1 MKKVIQ
7 IVATGE
13 GFMDYDKSREA
24 WVLLKAFLRGAK
36 GNRIFSMDGLDIAL
50 IKNGEITKDEV
61 IERIGEIEFITA
73 ENFPIWDYEPKY
85 FTNSVCYM
93 IAMAIKEGYGRIE
106 LYGVRQAGLVEYMDQ
121 RKGAEFW
128 VGYAMGKGIEVY
140 INPPTS
146 LLKNHRDAPYG
157 YYENEAY
164 KLETKK
170 EGAVMRSL
178 HLVHHLLGTRRLDDK
193 R

>member
-1 MKKVIQ
+1 MKTIQ

-13 GFMDYDKSREA
+13 GFMDYDTTQEA

-36 GNRIFSMDGLDIAL
+36 GDRIFSLDGLDIAL
-50 IKNGEITKDEV
+50 IKSGEITKDEV
-61 IERIGEIEFITA
+61 VERIGSTPFITA
-73 ENFPIWDYEPKY
+73 ENFPIKDYSPQY

-93 IAMAIKEGYGRIE
+93 IAMAIKEEYERIE

-121 RKGAEFW
+121 RKGVEFW

-170 EGAVMRSL
+170 EGSVMRSL
-178 HLVHHLLGTRRLDDK
+178 QLVHHLLGNKRLDDN